1 MLSCKVFDSAPFVL
15 SKLLG
20 GGNYMMYG
28 ELIEMQFMTLNN
40 WNTGSALSLI
50 MLVVLA
56 ISVLIMRKYDDKD
69 EEVRKK

>member
-1 MLSCKVFDSAPFVL
+1 
-15 SKLLG
+15 
-20 GGNYMMYG
+20 MMYG

-50 MLVVLA
+50 MLVLLA

-69 EEVRKK
+69 EEVRRK